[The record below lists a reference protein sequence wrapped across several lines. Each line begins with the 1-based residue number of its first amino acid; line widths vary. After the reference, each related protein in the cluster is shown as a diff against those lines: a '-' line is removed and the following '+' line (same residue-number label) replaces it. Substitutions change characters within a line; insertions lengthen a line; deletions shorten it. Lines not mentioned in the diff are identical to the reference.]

1 MAPPRVLVLG
11 HSFIRRLKD
20 FIASHPDLN
29 ANFLIA
35 EACEIKWHGVGGR
48 TIAKARAFDLPMVE
62 SFLPQIVILQ
72 LGPNDLVHV
81 DPLSIASAIED
92 LVTLLHDRFQ
102 VKRVCVCQTVY
113 RESSPMYNK
122 RVRDLVKYLKVLLE
136 PLPYSFYWRH
146 RGFWNTKVSLY
157 SSDGVH
163 LNSRGHY
170 RLFRSLRRAVLR
182 CLHSLHNESI

>member
-1 MAPPRVLVLG
+1 MAPPRVLILG

-29 ANFLIA
+29 ANFFIA

-72 LGPNDLVHV
+72 LESNDLVHA

-92 LVTLLHDRFQ
+92 LVTLLA
-102 VKRVCVCQTVY
+102 
-113 RESSPMYNK
+113 
-122 RVRDLVKYLKVLLE
+122 
-136 PLPYSFYWRH
+136 
-146 RGFWNTKVSLY
+146 
-157 SSDGVH
+157 
-163 LNSRGHY
+163 RGHY
-170 RLFRSLRRAVLR
+170 RLFRSLRGAVLR
-182 CLHSLHNESI
+182 CLHSLHNESIYAIAISHH

>member
-35 EACEIKWHGVGGR
+35 EACEVKWHGVGGR
-48 TIAKARAFDLPMVE
+48 TIAKARAFDLQMVE
-62 SFLPQIVILQ
+62 SFLPQIVTLQ
-72 LGPNDLVHV
+72 LGSNNLLHA

-113 RESSPMYNK
+113 RESSHS
-122 RVRDLVKYLKVLLE
+122 RTL
-136 PLPYSFYWRH
+136 FI
-146 RGFWNTKVSLY
+146 GGT
-157 SSDGVH
+157 GVF
-163 LNSRGHY
+163 GIP
-170 RLFRSLRRAVLR
+170 RLAFIPAMAF
-182 CLHSLHNESI
+182 I

>member
-1 MAPPRVLVLG
+1 MAPPLVLILG

-62 SFLPQIVILQ
+62 SFVPQIVILQ
-72 LGPNDLVHV
+72 LGPNDLEHA
-81 DPLSIASAIED
+81 DPLLIASAIED

-122 RVRDLVKYLKVLLE
+122 RVRDLVKYL
-136 PLPYSFYWRH
+136 
-146 RGFWNTKVSLY
+146 
-157 SSDGVH
+157 
-163 LNSRGHY
+163 
-170 RLFRSLRRAVLR
+170 SLRGAVLR
-182 CLHSLHNESI
+182 CLHSLHNESISPIAISHH

>member
-1 MAPPRVLVLG
+1 MAPPRVLILG

-29 ANFLIA
+29 ANFLKPAKLNGMVLAVELLPA
-35 EACEIKWHGVGGR
+35 E
-48 TIAKARAFDLPMVE
+48 ARAFDLPMVE

-72 LGPNDLVHV
+72 VGSNDLVHA
-81 DPLSIASAIED
+81 DPLSIACAIED
-92 LVTLLHDRFQ
+92 LVTLLHVRFQ
-102 VKRVCVCQTVY
+102 VKRVCVYQTVY

-170 RLFRSLRRAVLR
+170 RLFRRPF
-182 CLHSLHNESI
+182 